1 MWASML
7 DAYADDDISISA
19 DSVDLGQCIVA
30 VSHAREY
37 ACQGL
42 DAIDSGVRAVTQL
55 NNGVFVSDA
64 DD

>member
-1 MWASML
+1 MHSR
-7 DAYADDDISISA
+7 
-19 DSVDLGQCIVA
+19 SV
-30 VSHAREY
+30 
-37 ACQGL
+37 